1 MTATKAVMYIQE
13 HHEYA
18 FNGGTNLIEL
28 LEKIELQTREQQQ
41 LQY

>member
-1 MTATKAVMYIQE
+1 MTSFEAVTYIQE
-13 HHEYA
+13 RHEPA
-18 FNGGTNLIEL
+18 FNGGANLIDL